1 MTALTRALAS
11 LPTRQQEVLAARYR
25 LGGREP
31 ETLQDLAYRFGIA
44 REAVR
49 QVPTPR
55 TGDAGTPLWPLTRR
69 LIEPSCYASGSASV
83 SA

>member
-31 ETLQDLAYRFGIA
+31 ETLQDLVDERFGIT
-44 REAVR
+44 REAGR
-49 QVPTPR
+49 NCQPHALETL
-55 TGDAGTPLWPLTRR
+55 GRR
-69 LIEPSCYASGSASV
+69 CGLSRV
-83 SA
+83 D